1 MASEDP
7 LLHDTLYPI
16 VDRLLAI
23 YPLPKE
29 EEETPH
35 PEMAEFHSFVHETIM
50 EYLKSPSGI
59 RSSILML
66 KSVAQH
72 SPERL
77 ELYAPALLKLLSK
90 LSRDHATSDARSPDY
105 EATVRLIIMTL
116 KICQTASTFSS
127 EQRRQYLANLLV
139 LVDKSTSA
147 HLCQFL
153 LDMGRE
159 WALQRRDAYPTMKE
173 KANLLTKMAAFET
186 RGTELFNQFLELI
199 YEIYSEPSLRRSEL
213 TSRLEPAFM
222 LGCRSNDTSLR
233 ERFIDLLDSSIPRSL
248 MSRLTYILAV
258 QSWESLADHNWIYLS
273 LDLLLSSIDAE
284 MPLSSSPSV
293 IFQQTASPMAQ
304 TIANS
309 TVRDVVRP
317 MRRLL
322 FYDIQAAQDTWV
334 SVFSAVWS
342 LLSRKE
348 QTDIT
353 SHMVMLLSRDYH
365 IRQSELRPN
374 VIQGLLE
381 GIHVCRPAMSLP
393 AHLVKYLAKMFCS
406 WHVGLEYLQCSLES
420 VRDDD
425 VSARDSTY
433 DALAELY
440 AEIAEE
446 DMFYGLWRRR
456 SIHHETNVAITYEQN
471 GMWPEAQIAYEQ
483 AQSKARDGL
492 IAFTE
497 SEYCLWEDHWITAT
511 EKMQQWDILFD
522 LARADGNGE
531 LLLEAAWR
539 CKDWAEK
546 DQLAVVEEQLQQM
559 SAVATPRRRVY
570 EAFITLVKSPG
581 AVEKNVEFTRI
592 LEDAMQLSLRKW
604 IAFPAKMS
612 SCHIPLLQHFQQFVE
627 LQEAVQIF
635 GSLSTTSVQN
645 IERKSADLKLVLQAW
660 RERLPNLHDD
670 ISVWSDLIAWRQNVF
685 SSINKH
691 YIPIINAPQQGNTS
705 NAANTYGY
713 RGYHETAW
721 IINRF
726 AHVARKHD
734 LFEVAQQSLTKI
746 YELPNIEISEAF
758 LKLREE
764 ARCRLQV
771 PERLVDGLNLINNTN
786 LIYFSTPQKAEF
798 YTLKAMFYSALGQ
811 PDDADNCFGQAVQ
824 LDMNVAKAWAEWGR
838 FNDKLFTNAPSEHK
852 HATQAVT
859 CYLQAAGLYKN
870 AKSRPLLTSVLW
882 LLSLDDSVGT
892 VAQAFT
898 KFTGD
903 RALWYWINLVP
914 QLLFSLSFQEGP
926 QAFKLL
932 LELARAHPQVRAI
945 LCFMHHQ
952 LTFSRPQGVFFP
964 LRTLREDHA
973 MLKKSAEHARQMKLQ
988 QGVDSEV
995 ANAELAEIMK
1005 RPEGK
1010 YVDDLV
1016 AQVKTNNPLLALT
1029 LENIVE
1035 QFANRFKATPEEEIY
1050 RFTFM
1055 LLQDA
1060 VQVRSLCLL
1069 LHDLYSTLGVECQS
1083 SCRKPRR

>member
-1 MASEDP
+1 MTSEDP
-7 LLHDTLYPI
+7 VLHDTLYPI
-16 VDRLLAI
+16 VDRLLAL

-29 EEETPH
+29 DEESSH
-35 PEMAEFHSFVHETIM
+35 PEMAEFHSFVHDTIT

-72 SPERL
+72 SPERI
-77 ELYAPALLKLLSK
+77 ELYAPALMKLLSK
-90 LSRDHATSDARSPDY
+90 LTRDHVAASDNRSVEY
-105 EATVRLIIMTL
+105 EGTVRLIIMTL
-116 KICQTASTFSS
+116 KICQNAASFAS
-127 EQRRQYLANLLV
+127 EQRRTYLASLMLLV
-139 LVDKSTSA
+139 EKSTSP

-153 LDMGRE
+153 LDMARD
-159 WALQRRDAYPTMKE
+159 WALTKRDAYPTMKE
-173 KANLLTKMAAFET
+173 KAILLLKMATFET
-186 RGTELFNQFLELI
+186 RGIELFNQFLELI
-199 YEIYSEPSLRRSEL
+199 YDIYSQTSLRRSEL

-222 LGCRSNDTSLR
+222 LGCRSVDTSLR
-233 ERFIDLLDSSIPRSL
+233 ERFMDLLDSSIPRSL

-258 QSWESLADHNWIYLS
+258 QSWDSLSDHNWIYLA

-284 MPLSSSPSV
+284 LPLTSSPNV
-293 IFQQTASPMAQ
+293 LFAQTSSPMAQ
-304 TIANS
+304 SIASS
-309 TVRDVVRP
+309 TLRDVVRP

-322 FYDIQAAQDTWV
+322 FYDVQAAQSTWK

-348 QTDIT
+348 QGEVA
-353 SHMVMLLSRDYH
+353 SHMVVLLSRDYH

-381 GIHVCRPAMSLP
+381 GIHACKPTMSLP
-393 AHLVKYLAKMFCS
+393 AHLIKYLAKTFCC
-406 WHVGLEYLQCSLES
+406 WHVALEYLQKSLDS
-420 VRDDD
+420 VRDED
-425 VSARDSTY
+425 VSMRDSTN

-456 SIHHETNVAITYEQN
+456 SLHHETNVAITYEQN

-483 AQSKARDGL
+483 AQTKARDTV
-492 IAFTE
+492 ISFSEA
-497 SEYCLWEDHWITAT
+497 EYCLWEDHWITAT
-511 EKMQQWDILFD
+511 EKMQQWDILYE
-522 LARADGNGE
+522 LARNDGNNE
-531 LLLEAAWR
+531 LFLEAAWR
-539 CKDWAEK
+539 SKDWADKESLSIME
-546 DQLAVVEEQLQQM
+546 DQLAQM
-559 SAVATPRRRVY
+559 SSVATPRRRVY
-570 EAFITLVKSPG
+570 EAFIALVKSPG
-581 AVEKNVEFTRI
+581 AVDKNIEFTRI

-604 IAFPAKMS
+604 IAFPVKMS

-635 GSLSTTSVQN
+635 GSLASTNGQN

-685 SSINKH
+685 SSINKS
-691 YIPIINAPQQGNTS
+691 YIPIINASAQNNTP
-705 NAANTYGY
+705 NTANTYGY

-811 PDDADNCFGQAVQ
+811 NDEADNCFSQAVQ

-838 FNDKLFTNAPSEHK
+838 FNDKLFTSSNDTK
-852 HATQAVT
+852 HAAHAVT

-870 AKSRPLLTSVLW
+870 AKSRPLLTRVLW
-882 LLSLDDSVGT
+882 LLSNDDGAGNVGLS
-892 VAQAFT
+892 FT
-898 KFTGD
+898 TFTGE
-903 RALWYWINLVP
+903 RAFWYWIHLVP
-914 QLLFSLSFQEGP
+914 QLLFSLSFQEG
-926 QAFKLL
+926 QHAIKLL
-932 LELARAHPQVRAI
+932 LELAKLHPQVR
-945 LCFMHHQ
+945 
-952 LTFSRPQGVFFP
+952 
-964 LRTLREDHA
+964 
-973 MLKKSAEHARQMKLQ
+973 
-988 QGVDSEV
+988 
-995 ANAELAEIMK
+995 
-1005 RPEGK
+1005 
-1010 YVDDLV
+1010 LV
-1016 AQVKTNNPLLALT
+1016 LHL
-1029 LENIVE
+1029 
-1035 QFANRFKATPEEEIY
+1035 Y
-1050 RFTFM
+1050 
-1055 LLQDA
+1055 
-1060 VQVRSLCLL
+1060 SLL
-1069 LHDLYSTLGVECQS
+1069 LIFHYRVYSFL
-1083 SCRKPRR
+1083 